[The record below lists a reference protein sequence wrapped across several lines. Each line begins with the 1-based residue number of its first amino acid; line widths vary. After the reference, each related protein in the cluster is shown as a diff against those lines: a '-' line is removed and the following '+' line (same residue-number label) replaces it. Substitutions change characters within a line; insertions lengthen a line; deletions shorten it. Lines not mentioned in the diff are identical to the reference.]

1 MKNRI
6 KERLWL
12 CAALAALLLAAGC
25 GAQES
30 GGSHLESDDA
40 APAQTVSVGQG
51 DAAIALSLPAGW
63 EYRAEEEPSAE
74 GLGYDCALVFWPED
88 TPACAVTV
96 FARQE
101 AIGLC
106 GTGLTIEPR
115 AWESGL
121 EATAYSERLGGEEG
135 DHFWYLLIYNDT
147 PSAAPRS
154 TAAQRRCGRN
164 TAQRSRRSWAQPAS
178 AAGRNCESAPA
189 GKGNIPFRRVFL

>member
-30 GGSHLESDDA
+30 GGSHLENDDA

-88 TPACAVTV
+88 APACAVTV

-147 PSAAPRS
+147 PVCCAAEYSGPAALWEKYGAEIEEILG
-154 TAAQRRCGRN
+154 TASLGGGA
-164 TAQRSRRSWAQPAS
+164 
-178 AAGRNCESAPA
+178 E
-189 GKGNIPFRRVFL
+189 L